1 MNILLCEL
9 VMVIEAP
16 KGVEHWIDVTYQT
29 PILPEPVT
37 VKQLMILGSP
47 ITEIEVLTSLV
58 KQYRYRDLLEHSLFL
73 CQLEKERVGN
83 KAIPL

>member
-9 VMVIEAP
+9 VMAIETA

-37 VKQLMILGSP
+37 VKQLMILSSP
-47 ITEIEVLTSLV
+47 ITEIEVLTSLI

-73 CQLEKERVGN
+73 YQLEKERLGN
-83 KAIPL
+83 

>member
-9 VMVIEAP
+9 VMVIETP

-83 KAIPL
+83 KAISL

>member
-9 VMVIEAP
+9 VMAIETA

-37 VKQLMILGSP
+37 VKQLMILISP
-47 ITEIEVLTSLV
+47 ITEIEVLTFLV
-58 KQYRYRDLLEHSLFL
+58 KQYRHRDLLEHSLFL
-73 CQLEKERVGN
+73 CQLEKERLGS
-83 KAIPL
+83 

>member
-9 VMVIEAP
+9 VMIIETT

-37 VKQLMILGSP
+37 VKQLMILNSP

-58 KQYRYRDLLEHSLFL
+58 KQYRHRDLLEHSLFL
-73 CQLEKERVGN
+73 YQLEKERLGS
-83 KAIPL
+83 

>member
-9 VMVIEAP
+9 VMIIETT

-37 VKQLMILGSP
+37 VKQLMILSSP

-73 CQLEKERVGN
+73 CQLEKESLGN
-83 KAIPL
+83 

>member
-1 MNILLCEL
+1 MNILLCDL
-9 VMVIEAP
+9 VMVIETP

-73 CQLEKERVGN
+73 CQLEKERMGN
-83 KAIPL
+83 